1 MSDAKAVIL
10 VIEDDPHI
18 RRVLRTGL
26 QAHGYEILA
35 ADTGAAGL
43 ALAATRKPDLVI
55 LDLGLPDTD
64 GLEVVRSLRESSW
77 QPVIVLTARNV
88 ETDKVTALDIGA
100 DDYLT
105 KPFGLDELIAR
116 VRVALRRTR
125 QGAAAV
131 EREVFKVAD
140 LTVDLTR
147 RRVQRGSDEIHLTP
161 IEFRL
166 VAALL
171 RHGGKVL
178 THEHLL
184 AEVWGRGHE
193 KHTQYLRIY
202 IGGLRKKL
210 ELNPAQPKVLLTE
223 AGVGYRLAVD
233 EAQV

>member
-10 VIEDDPHI
+10 VIEDDTQI

-26 QAHGYEILA
+26 QAHGYDIHSAETGAEGLSLA
-35 ADTGAAGL
+35 AAHN
-43 ALAATRKPDLVI
+43 PDLVI

-64 GLEVVRSLRESSW
+64 GLKVVRTLRESNW
-77 QPVIVLTARNV
+77 RPVIVLTARNV
-88 ETDKVTALDIGA
+88 ETAKVAALDIGA

-116 VRVALRRTR
+116 VRVALRRAR
-125 QGAAAV
+125 QGAPAAA
-131 EREVFKVAD
+131 REVFRLGE

-147 RRVQRGSDEIHLTP
+147 RRAQRDGAEIHLTP

-193 KHTQYLRIY
+193 KNTQYLRIY

-210 ELNPAQPKVLLTE
+210 ERNPAQPKVLLTE
-223 AGVGYRLAVD
+223 AGVGYCLAVD
-233 EAQV
+233 DA